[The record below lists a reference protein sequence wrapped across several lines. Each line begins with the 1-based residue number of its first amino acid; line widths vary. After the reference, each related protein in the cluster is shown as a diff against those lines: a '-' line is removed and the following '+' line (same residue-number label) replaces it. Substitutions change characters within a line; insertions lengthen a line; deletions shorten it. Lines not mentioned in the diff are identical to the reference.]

1 MSGKRATIATSV
13 GATLVVISLGFLP
26 RALLGLADL
35 HQAGFGTDRAAMVVA
50 LIIGAVAFVG
60 GDALFIAGIVGRR
73 RAARADAHRPQSLPG
88 KANDRFDEDPKPVPQ
103 AGTPLSWAGMIT
115 GSH

>member
-1 MSGKRATIATSV
+1 MSGNRATISTSV
-13 GATLVVISLGFLP
+13 GAILVVISLGFLP

-35 HQAGFGTDRAAMVVA
+35 HQAGFGTDRTAMVVT
-50 LIIGAVAFVG
+50 LIIGVVSFAG
-60 GDALFIAGIVGRR
+60 GLTLFISGLLGRR
-73 RAARADAHRPQSLPG
+73 RALRADTHRPQSLPG
-88 KANDRFDEDPKPVPQ
+88 KANERFGEGPKPVPQ